1 MATQVGN
8 VAIALCVS
16 YTVTVGMVLALN
28 GQWLIPLFTAPTDSH
43 AEAVIALSQILLW
56 LAVGYNVFNALSIG
70 SAFCLQGTGD
80 VRLPSL
86 LAILLSWFGF
96 VPLTHILTFASG
108 EGLIH
113 FMPQLGWGVL
123 GGWLAAILFMLTM

>member
-1 MATQVGN
+1 
-8 VAIALCVS
+8 
-16 YTVTVGMVLALN
+16 LASRSDLT
-28 GQWLIPLFTAPTDSH
+28 GKVRLFTAPTDSH

-56 LAVGYNVFNALSIG
+56 LAVGYNVFSALSMG

-108 EGLIH
+108 EGLVH
-113 FMPQLGWGVL
+113 FLPQLGWGVL
-123 GGWLAAILFMLTM
+123 GGWVAAILFTLTMSSLLFWRWRSEVWQKISLK